1 MKSLDES
8 GKNSQWVQWIFVG
21 DQMPPEGEYVL
32 VSFSEYIGISR
43 FIDNEWDIG
52 KGWKL
57 PIFNKSEKMATRA
70 SPTHWMTLPK
80 PPKE

>member
-52 KGWKL
+52 KRVEIAYL
-57 PIFNKSEKMATRA
+57 
-70 SPTHWMTLPK
+70 
-80 PPKE
+80 